1 MHSFLYDLHWDFFHL
16 TVQLK
21 FYNNPDTGYLFVVH
35 SISQEEEMTT
45 GSERVEL
52 KHRDGVNATGVGRYP
67 TGGQDCCVWKRE
79 SHRLLVIKITTLRN
93 TTKTQGA
100 GSK

>member
-16 TVQLK
+16 TVQLQ
-21 FYNNPDTGYLFVVH
+21 FCNDPDTGYLFAVY
-35 SISQEEEMTT
+35 SLSQEEEMTT

-52 KHRDGVNATGVGRYP
+52 KPRDGVNATGVSRYP
-67 TGGQDCCVWKRE
+67 TGGQDWCVWKRE
-79 SHRLLVIKITTLRN
+79 SHRLSIILKNR
-93 TTKTQGA
+93 TKTQGA